1 MQETPAT
8 HPELFIE
15 DRAEVARVAKLTA
28 SLNVKDQRLPGDL
41 QARLSVMSSDLY
53 MEEKRLEA
61 VSKEVVNSTGNL
73 VKAESALKQFPSH
86 SAFHAKVEGFRTLV
100 HEMKKLEAKLIRL
113 VAGRKRNI
121 DCFLAEGTPTNEDII
136 RVAVELEKAERLLVS
151 L

>member
-1 MQETPAT
+1 
-8 HPELFIE
+8 
-15 DRAEVARVAKLTA
+15 
-28 SLNVKDQRLPGDL
+28 
-41 QARLSVMSSDLY
+41 
-53 MEEKRLEA
+53 
-61 VSKEVVNSTGNL
+61 
-73 VKAESALKQFPSH
+73 
-86 SAFHAKVEGFRTLV
+86 VEGFRTLV